1 MADDLRERLAR
12 VAVKSQMLVE
22 RYEALQ
28 QRLEQADERIA
39 ELEAE
44 LARCRNAQRQAQ
56 RQIELMHVAD
66 TISPTREDLSRSR
79 VMLTEMLREIDKCIE
94 LLTY

>member
-22 RYEALQ
+22 RYNALQ

-44 LARCRNAQRQAQ
+44 LARCRNAHRQAQ
-56 RQIELMHVAD
+56 RQIELMRVAD
-66 TISPTREDLSRSR
+66 TVSPTREDISRSR